1 MAIKIT
7 GDEIRF
13 TSASGEVTTYKQEDA
28 KDVFVKRKTDDGLP
42 MKRLRSFESASTFID
57 LNASG
62 ITPLG
67 HSSPRG
73 GFTKGESIDI
83 FVKDNYEAFHIDP
96 YKISLGVKH
105 TLPIELTGS
114 LFSSGVSSSFDFS
127 QMSMDISQGGF
138 FGLAVSGSSLASNLH
153 NMANNLSGLFLTGSN
168 VIISGSTSL
177 SGSTTFEGG
186 DTIVSQSADDTLIV
200 SGGNA
205 NYETDVNVDV
215 TNPSSS
221 FDISGSSGSVTFEVS
236 GGNTNI
242 NSEFTQSGPA
252 TFDGGTT
259 TINSD
264 PSSSLSGSDALV
276 VTDPSGS
283 GTAVIDTV
291 LTGWDNDI
299 PVTSSITL
307 TNAAHG
313 LGRQV
318 MVRSGSGVGDTD
330 LSPQSPY
337 YGLPTW
343 SGSHKVA
350 KPGPAGTIELTLPA
364 ATIGLSF
371 NIVNHQFPAY
381 PWGDYYHPNVKVS
394 PSGSNKFIYGAG
406 GSAGVAGKAIILP
419 SGSGWQGDNVVVS
432 CVSQSH
438 WMIQQIGGT
447 WTDEA

>member
-96 YKISLGVKH
+96 FKISLGVKT

-114 LFSSGVSSSFDFS
+114 LFSTGVSSSFDFS
-127 QMSMDISQGGF
+127 QMSMDITQGGF

-177 SGSTTFEGG
+177 SGSTIITGG
-186 DTIVSQSADDTLIV
+186 DTEITGSLIQSGSTTLT
-200 SGGNA
+200 GG
-205 NYETDVNVDV
+205 DV
-215 TNPSSS
+215 TITGSTVL
-221 FDISGSSGSVTFEVS
+221 SGSTTV
-236 GGNTNI
+236 I
-242 NSEFTQSGPA
+242 NSEFTQSGTA
-252 TFDGGTT
+252 TFEGGTT
-259 TINSD
+259 TFETSSVL
-264 PSSSLSGSDALV
+264 PSGFASGSLGTGSSEVVIEGDLEITGSIIENYTNNVAISASITLTTALHGQGRQLFVRSGSHTVGIPTSGNDAFPAGLPGGNGIHTNYGPAGNMV
-276 VTDPSGS
+276 ITLPSASVGMSFHIINHNSPSNVAPFIGNQYGPSLYIDPSGS
-283 GTAVIDTV
+283 QRFAFGAN
-291 LTGWDNDI
+291 GG
-299 PVTSSITL
+299 
-307 TNAAHG
+307 AA
-313 LGRQV
+313 
-318 MVRSGSGVGDTD
+318 
-330 LSPQSPY
+330 
-337 YGLPTW
+337 
-343 SGSHKVA
+343 
-350 KPGPAGTIELTLPA
+350 
-364 ATIGLSF
+364 
-371 NIVNHQFPAY
+371 
-381 PWGDYYHPNVKVS
+381 
-394 PSGSNKFIYGAG
+394 
-406 GSAGVAGKAIILP
+406 VAGKAIINY
-419 SGSGWQGDNVVVS
+419 SGSNQTGDFIKVHCIS
-432 CVSQSH
+432 STAPQ
-438 WMIQQIGGT
+438 WMIFQTGGT